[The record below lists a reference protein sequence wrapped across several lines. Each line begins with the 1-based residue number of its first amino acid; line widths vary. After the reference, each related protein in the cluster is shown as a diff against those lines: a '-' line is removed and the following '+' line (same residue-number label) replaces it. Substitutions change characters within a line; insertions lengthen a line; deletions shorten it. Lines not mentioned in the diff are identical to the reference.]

1 MYERFEELLNEN
13 GMKVADVAKGT
24 GIRSGVF
31 TDWKKGRYVPKA
43 DKLRK
48 IAEFFG
54 VRLEWLMGETDEK
67 NPYSFRYSIPYASE
81 QNNFDD
87 NYTRNIPVTIPV
99 YERVAAGMPIEA
111 SGNIIDEVCVSSTF
125 MGANDIFALL
135 VNGRSMEPRIMNGD
149 IVIVRKQDDAET
161 GEIVVVMVNGNDA
174 TCKRLKKLDN
184 GIMLIS
190 INPECDPIVY
200 TAEKVVSL
208 PVRIVGKVI
217 EIRSRV

>member
-48 IAEFFG
+48 VAEFFG
-54 VRLEWLMGETDEK
+54 VRLEWLMGEIDEK
-67 NPYSFRYSIPYASE
+67 KPHPLRYSGPYDPE
-81 QNNFDD
+81 QYDSD
-87 NYTRNIPVTIPV
+87 NGYTYKLPLTIPV

-111 SGNIIDEVCVSSTF
+111 SGNIIDEVCVSSTL

-174 TCKRLKKLDN
+174 TCKKLKKLDN